1 MKQKKKTKNKN
12 IFTRG
17 TVGGSKKS
25 AMRMARRAHCDP
37 EVVDGVGTEK
47 IAPPLAEIS

>member
-1 MKQKKKTKNKN
+1 MKNY
-12 IFTRG
+12 FHLRDSG
-17 TVGGSKKS
+17 WVKKS

-47 IAPPLAEIS
+47 IAPSLAEIS